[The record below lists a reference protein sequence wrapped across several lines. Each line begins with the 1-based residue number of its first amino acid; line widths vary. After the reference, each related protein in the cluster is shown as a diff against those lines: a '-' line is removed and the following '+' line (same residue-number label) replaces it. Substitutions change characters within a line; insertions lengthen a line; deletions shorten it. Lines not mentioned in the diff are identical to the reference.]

1 LEINNAI
8 ASRLEMREFIKAVS
22 NSLRGIFQHELIALS
37 IYEPELERFRLHA
50 LNFPGG
56 QGFIHEG
63 ITMSAK
69 GTLLGKVLTGC
80 QPIRVS
86 ELQPGDLPAEN
97 VELSRREGLKS
108 GAIFPLIVADRVI
121 GTVNVVSKRENS
133 VSDED
138 MGFLSQIAGQVA
150 VGLAN
155 ALAYKQIDELKNKL
169 QEEKRCRD
177 GVRSELQ

>member
-1 LEINNAI
+1 
-8 ASRLEMREFIKAVS
+8 
-22 NSLRGIFQHELIALS
+22 
-37 IYEPELERFRLHA
+37 
-50 LNFPGG
+50 
-56 QGFIHEG
+56 
-63 ITMSAK
+63 MSAK
-69 GTLLGKVLTGC
+69 GTLLGKVLTGR

-108 GAIFPLIVADRVI
+108 GAIFPHIVADRVI

-169 QEEKRCRD
+169 QEEKRGRG

>member
-1 LEINNAI
+1 
-8 ASRLEMREFIKAVS
+8 
-22 NSLRGIFQHELIALS
+22 
-37 IYEPELERFRLHA
+37 
-50 LNFPGG
+50 
-56 QGFIHEG
+56 
-63 ITMSAK
+63 
-69 GTLLGKVLTGC
+69 
-80 QPIRVS
+80 
-86 ELQPGDLPAEN
+86 
-97 VELSRREGLKS
+97 
-108 GAIFPLIVADRVI
+108 VI